1 MYAYSPFSFMPP
13 SPFFFSEEKVTP
25 IGHKLRTPLKTFV
38 GVVKVE
44 WTPLCYRRL
53 KLFDPIQ
60 KVNMK
65 GKAFFFLF
73 KETFYLKLLNY
84 QDLRKM
90 RQNKRQNVSTT

>member
-65 GKAFFFLF
+65 GKAFFFSLQRNILSKTAELSRF
-73 KETFYLKLLNY
+73 KK
-84 QDLRKM
+84 DASK
-90 RQNKRQNVSTT
+90 